1 MQHGQVRRYREIE
14 IKTATPI
21 ELVVLLY
28 DTAIANLQKA
38 QERLSTGE
46 IAKRVECINKVTAI
60 LTELEANL
68 NFEAGGQISYS
79 LERLYRYM
87 KTRLFEANLH
97 QDAAPLKE
105 CTRLMSDLRAAWAE
119 VARSEARKTA
129 SSATAAPALP
139 LSAGMPVGSPLA
151 NLNVTA

>member
-1 MQHGQVRRYREIE
+1 MQYSQVRRYREVE

-38 QERLSTGE
+38 QEHLATGE
-46 IAKRVECINKVTAI
+46 IAKRVECINQVMAV

-68 NFEAGGQISYS
+68 NFEAGGQLSFS
-79 LERLYRYM
+79 LERLYRYL

-105 CTRLMSDLRAAWAE
+105 CVRLMSNLREAWAE
-119 VARSEARKTA
+119 IARSEAQKMAT
-129 SSATAAPALP
+129 SARSARALP
-139 LSAGMPVGSPLA
+139 HPAGMPVGSQLA
-151 NLNVTA
+151 NLNITA